1 MTEPTPR
8 NFSGVFWWHE
18 GASRQDTF
26 IETLKKSLGLAY
38 KNVTGR
44 VRAVPYRYKPRSV
57 IRKEEK
63 LCDKDIDC

>member
-26 IETLKKSLGLAY
+26 IETLKK
-38 KNVTGR
+38 T
-44 VRAVPYRYKPRSV
+44 SV
-57 IRKEEK
+57 
-63 LCDKDIDC
+63 